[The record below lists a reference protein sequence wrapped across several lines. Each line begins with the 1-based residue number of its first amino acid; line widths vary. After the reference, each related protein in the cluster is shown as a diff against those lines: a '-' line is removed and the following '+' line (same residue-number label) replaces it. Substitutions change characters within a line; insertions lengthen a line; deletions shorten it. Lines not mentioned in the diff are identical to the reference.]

1 MEFREAVDVPTRRM
15 TMDRSEMLCDF
26 DLAFWAD
33 VLEVLVTEGNN
44 LLLGDK
50 ERELI
55 KTLLGEL
62 RDLNAFDDSTEIR
75 GDVLQRNTILEQVR
89 LLGISTEA
97 GVREL
102 WDK

>member
-1 MEFREAVDVPTRRM
+1 MAFRREI
-15 TMDRSEMLCDF
+15 
-26 DLAFWAD
+26 
-33 VLEVLVTEGNN
+33 LEVLVAERNN

-50 ERELI
+50 ERELV

-62 RDLNAFDDSTEIR
+62 RDLDAFDDGTEVR

-89 LLGISTEA
+89 LLGVSTEA

-102 WDK
+102 

>member
-1 MEFREAVDVPTRRM
+1 MAFGREI
-15 TMDRSEMLCDF
+15 
-26 DLAFWAD
+26 
-33 VLEVLVTEGNN
+33 LEVLVTEGNN

-62 RDLNAFDDSTEIR
+62 RDLNTFDNSTEVR
-75 GDVLQRNTILEQVR
+75 GDVLQRNTVLEQVR

>member
-1 MEFREAVDVPTRRM
+1 MAVG
-15 TMDRSEMLCDF
+15 SNI
-26 DLAFWAD
+26 
-33 VLEVLVTEGNN
+33 LEVLITEEEN
-44 LLLGDK
+44 LPLSS
-50 ERELI
+50 EESELV

-62 RDLNAFDDSTEIR
+62 RDLNTFDNSTEVR